1 MSEKISGV
9 IERIVHYNRAT
20 SFCIAEVREAGGAL
34 LKLVTSCPPL
44 EAGDEIEAHGRHEM
58 DRRYGAQFRA
68 ERVQP
73 LLPVTRTAIEKY
85 LGSGRIRGIG
95 PALASRLVT
104 TFGPEVVTVLDD
116 TPQKLLAVRGIG
128 EKKLGEIRTAW
139 EEQRGVWRL
148 AAMLGEHGIGTRRA
162 ARIHKQYGSAAVAL
176 IRENPYRL
184 AQEVRGVGFETAD
197 AIAQSLGF
205 DRASPFRIG
214 AGLRH
219 LLDESRATGN
229 CGHPREELI
238 RNASTLLGCEA
249 TLVANVLDE
258 AIRRRDL
265 VLEDLGG
272 TPVVF
277 TRRLHEAETNIAR
290 MLLALTRVEPLLE
303 EIPAVALPN
312 LPQEKQDAIRRTL
325 GSGVSVITGGPGVGK
340 TTVVRAILGML
351 PDARVELA
359 APTGRAAKRLMQQTS
374 VEARTIHRLLEW
386 HPEDESFHRNEDNP
400 LECDLLVIDEAS
412 MADVLL
418 FECVLRAVGPGT
430 SLLIVGDADQLPSI
444 GPGQILRDVIASG
457 RIPVSALKTVYRQG
471 NDSRIID
478 NAHAINRGELP
489 DLSNP
494 PGTDFFFVRARDA
507 EHARDRVVQ
516 TVADRAKQRG
526 LDPMRDVQVL
536 APMRPGV
543 AGVDELNRLLQRTL
557 NPSSQSGQRIQR
569 GTQWL
574 TPGDKVMQTQNNYD
588 KEVFNGDVGIVSH
601 VDVEEDV
608 MAVDFDGFVVEY
620 SGTEI
625 DQVMLAYATTV
636 HKAQGSEFPCVVI
649 PIVGAHS
656 IMLQRNLLYTA
667 VTRGQKFV
675 ILVGEEYAIRRAVQN
690 ASGTKRWTRLA
701 AILAKDGSPAKALTH

>member
-1 MSEKISGV
+1 MPEKISGV

-20 SFCIAEVREAGGAL
+20 SFCIAEVRESTGAL
-34 LKLVTSCPPL
+34 LKLVTTCPPL
-44 EAGDEIEAHGRHEM
+44 EPGDEIEAHGRHEM

-68 ERVQP
+68 ERVHP
-73 LLPVTRTAIEKY
+73 LLPVTRTAMEKY

-95 PALASRLVT
+95 PALASRLVS
-104 TFGPEVVTVLDD
+104 TFGAEVVTVLDD
-116 TPQKLLAVRGIG
+116 APQKLLEVRGIG
-128 EKKLGEIRTAW
+128 EKKLGEIRSAW

-148 AAMLGEHGIGTRRA
+148 AAMLGEHGVGTRRA
-162 ARIHKQYGSAAVAL
+162 QRIHKQYGTAAVAL

-219 LLDESRATGN
+219 LLDASRASGN

-238 RNASTLLGCEA
+238 RDAAALLECETGLVST
-249 TLVANVLDE
+249 VLDD
-258 AIRRRDL
+258 AIARSEL
-265 VLEDLGG
+265 IVEVLGD
-272 TPVVF
+272 TAVVF
-277 TRRLHEAETNIAR
+277 TRRLHDAETNIAR
-290 MLLALTRVEPLLE
+290 MLIELTGAKPLLE
-303 EIPAVALPN
+303 QIPIIDLPE
-312 LPQEKQDAIRRTL
+312 EKQDAIRRSL

-340 TTVVRAILGML
+340 TTVIRVILEIL
-351 PDARVELA
+351 SEARVELA
-359 APTGRAAKRLMQQTS
+359 APTGRAAKRLMQQTGA
-374 VEARTIHRLLEW
+374 EARTIHRLLEW
-386 HPEDESFHRNEDNP
+386 HPEDEAFHRNEENP
-400 LECDLLVIDEAS
+400 LECDLLVVDEAS

-418 FECVLRAVGPGT
+418 FESVLRAVGPGT

-444 GPGQILRDVIASG
+444 GPGQVLRDVIASG

-478 NAHAINRGELP
+478 NAHAINRGEMP

-507 EHARDRVVQ
+507 EHARDRVIQ
-516 TVADRAKQRG
+516 TVAERAKQRG
-526 LDPMRDVQVL
+526 LDPLRDVQVL

-543 AGVDELNRLLQRTL
+543 VGVDELNRLLQRTL
-557 NPSSQSGQRIQR
+557 NPASQGGARIQR
-569 GTQWL
+569 GTHWL
-574 TPGDKVMQTQNNYD
+574 TCGDKVMQTQNNYD
-588 KEVFNGDVGIVSH
+588 KEVFNGDVGIVRD
-601 VDVEEDV
+601 VDPEEDV
-608 MAVDFDGFVVEY
+608 MVVGFDGFMVEY
-620 SGTEI
+620 SGADI
-625 DQVMLAYATTV
+625 DQLTLAYATTV
-636 HKAQGSEFPCVVI
+636 HKAQGSEFPAVVI
-649 PIVGAHS
+649 PVVGAHS

-690 ASGTKRWTRLA
+690 ASGTKRWTRLKQV
-701 AILAKDGSPAKALTH
+701 LSPES